1 LFIFDQE
8 IYIIMK
14 KSINLLF
21 LILIS
26 CKPNNNL
33 VKDFNYDF
41 KYSSSIFS
49 NHIVFEKI
57 SYDSKTGIYNLT
69 KKENIDEKFSTKTIQ
84 IKLDENSKKEIYNSY
99 NYLKPIKLYNCFY
112 DTSNGE
118 LLEKTFIS
126 FYHENNYVDS
136 TTCYN
141 FKENKKMQDL
151 NAIII
156 NKLKSTKAYKEA
168 FYWEFYKK

>member
-1 LFIFDQE
+1 
-8 IYIIMK
+8 MK
-14 KSINLLF
+14 
-21 LILIS
+21 
-26 CKPNNNL
+26 
-33 VKDFNYDF
+33 
-41 KYSSSIFS
+41 
-49 NHIVFEKI
+49 KI

-69 KKENIDEKFSTKTIQ
+69 EKENIDEKFSTKTIQ
-84 IKLDENSKKEIYNSY
+84 IKLDENSKKEIYNLY

-118 LLEKTFIS
+118 LLENTFIS

-136 TTCYN
+136 TKCYN

-156 NKLKSTKAYKEA
+156 NKLKSTKVYKET
-168 FYWEFYKK
+168 FYWEFYKR